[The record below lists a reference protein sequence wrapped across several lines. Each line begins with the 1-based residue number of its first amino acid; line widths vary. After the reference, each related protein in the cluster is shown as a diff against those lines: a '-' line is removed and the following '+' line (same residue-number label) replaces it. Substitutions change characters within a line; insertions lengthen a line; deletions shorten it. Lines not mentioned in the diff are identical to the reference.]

1 MLTAYIEVTNLTE
14 NWIISYFLL
23 IQITQTYVQT
33 ALSDAQIHVLD
44 TFLVEKH
51 KMNAQKTKWTSLTG
65 HASMSVNMF
74 TYNCTRT
81 YITFVEKNT
90 INWKV
95 FNFHPVSRLFF
106 WYTKHEEC
114 ILDRLILTFLATF
127 LSFTS
132 LPTS

>member
-51 KMNAQKTKWTSLTG
+51 KMNAQKTK
-65 HASMSVNMF
+65 
-74 TYNCTRT
+74 
-81 YITFVEKNT
+81 
-90 INWKV
+90 
-95 FNFHPVSRLFF
+95 
-106 WYTKHEEC
+106 
-114 ILDRLILTFLATF
+114 
-127 LSFTS
+127 
-132 LPTS
+132 